1 MATKLQPLLDEGA
14 EDDLETH
21 REIEGDRRLRRDDAS
36 PVQDR
41 SGKNEKDCRSV
52 FEHPHLR
59 LLADQRLGVLVS
71 TLIYYI
77 SYTACLGKQDLTG
90 GYGRYAPSG
99 APGECTCSGKVRAIE
114 Q

>member
-21 REIEGDRRLRRDDAS
+21 RKVEGDRRLRRNDAS

-90 GYGRYAPSG
+90 GCERCAPSG
-99 APGECTCSGKVRAIE
+99 IPSERACSGKV
-114 Q
+114 